1 MEKFLHGCGQRSRI
15 ELEEFWPTQAQLFLY
30 ERRNE
35 SDIAITRDLHDQVR
49 QVCAKNVHTVPASAR
64 MLFVPDT
71 LTIVRMFPHNCRCVD
86 QVALVSRLLTPSQ
99 PTRQYHVFF
108 TYFLRALRRV
118 NFRVA
123 QRVTNCVCV
132 VLRRWEAICR

>member
-1 MEKFLHGCGQRSRI
+1 MEKFVHGCGQRSRI

-30 ERRNE
+30 ERRNA
-35 SDIAITRDLHDQVR
+35 SDFAITRDLHDQVR
-49 QVCAKNVHTVPASAR
+49 QVCEKNVHTVAASAR

-71 LTIVRMFPHNCRCVD
+71 LTIVRMFPHNCGCVD
-86 QVALVSRLLTPSQ
+86 QVALVSRLLTPSK
-99 PTRQYHVFF
+99 PTRQNHVFVF
-108 TYFLRALRRV
+108 RALKRV